1 MQKGCQHFMTP
12 VIPAMFFF
20 ITLSIIVSMKAP
32 AQILAV
38 KGVITASSFHVR
50 YASVT
55 FIDNSDTTN
64 KISVLTDTS
73 GSYSI
78 DLPMS
83 VKQTDTQP
91 AEFKVAQNYPN
102 PFSSS
107 TAISY
112 QLNKQADVKV
122 TIYDILG
129 REIKKFIMGV
139 QTVGAHGVTWDG
151 KNNMG
156 AIVS

>member
-1 MQKGCQHFMTP
+1 
-12 VIPAMFFF
+12 
-20 ITLSIIVSMKAP
+20 
-32 AQILAV
+32 
-38 KGVITASSFHVR
+38 
-50 YASVT
+50 
-55 FIDNSDTTN
+55 
-64 KISVLTDTS
+64 
-73 GSYSI
+73 
-78 DLPMS
+78 MS